1 MLLKNKILMMN
12 IIENLTVKL
21 TDRLMARWNDLN
33 NGNTRRFLV
42 WESIKVLV

>member
-21 TDRLMARWNDLN
+21 TDRLMARLNDLN

-42 WESIKVLV
+42 

>member
-1 MLLKNKILMMN
+1 MMN

-21 TDRLMARWNDLN
+21 TDRLMARLNDLN

-42 WESIKVLV
+42 